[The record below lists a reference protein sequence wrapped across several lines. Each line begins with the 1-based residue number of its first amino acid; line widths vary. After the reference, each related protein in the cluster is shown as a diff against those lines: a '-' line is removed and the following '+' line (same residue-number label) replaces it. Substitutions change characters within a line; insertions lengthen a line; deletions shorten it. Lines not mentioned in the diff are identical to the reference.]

1 MSVDKF
7 KFVSPGIF
15 IDEIDESHL
24 PSLPERMGPLV
35 IGRFEKGPAH
45 RPVKVESF
53 REFVAK
59 FGNPSAGNPSS
70 GDIWRRGSLTAPT
83 YAAYAVQ
90 AWLRNNSPCTVYRI
104 LGQNPDNADST
115 GKGPAGWITD
125 ATPGTTLATAGG
137 AYGLFVMPNP
147 DSYDPGAGL
156 YAGAQDALD
165 TSAGAGSGLAGS
177 STDHK
182 IVINVPASIGGA
194 AADTSIFIDMNTTT
208 HGAVVVSGFT
218 SGSSNQIGI
227 AAGSAANDDITDYLI
242 AAING
247 TSDARIAYA
256 TGGGNAGI
264 GTGIAGITA
273 ADGSNAYKV
282 KITADKQGSGGN
294 NTTLALPTGDISVV
308 AQAALTGGSGP
319 AVTGTLAAVWYCQ
332 EGGVVLTG
340 TMRDSTG
347 QHGEG
352 AGIFVKGAAGNT
364 TPTFTAKVKNLS
376 GTVVKEATFNFD
388 RDSKLF
394 IRNVFNTD
402 PTRTNSE
409 LVNTSNDSNA
419 LKTHWLGET
428 FEANLIAAENSKL
441 KVTGSTPANADV
453 LGVILQL
460 ESAGA
465 TSNIDWHDRRQ
476 VAQAARTGWFISQ
489 DTRGD
494 TYSNFNPVTDT
505 QQLFRIHALGG
516 SGATTD
522 PGCGE
527 TSNRDLKISIQSIKA
542 PTDNFNNFG
551 TFSLVVRGAHD
562 TDNSPVVL
570 ERFSNLSLDPGSP
583 NFIKRRIGDMSYSY
597 NRSTKLVTEN
607 GEYTNKS
614 DLIRVQTSE
623 VVDLGQAAGQLPYG
637 VYGPSVPLTFEL
649 ISGSI
654 TASAE
659 NGYVLGSG
667 SLPTALCPYEKHAAA
682 DVSMVYTN
690 NVFTASFEF
699 PTSRLRVS
707 SSEGGLV
714 QANKAYYGYQS
725 TVKSSKRFDFSNYD
739 LFRGQPAGHDPY
751 AETAGESR
759 YSWVFTLDDVE
770 RSTSNSDH
778 SLWVSGSRAG
788 GNAGNW
794 NVSSGSLTGALDAGV
809 DRFTSPMFG
818 GFDGFD
824 VTERDPLRNTYTSPD
839 GTSGTELN
847 NHAFYSL
854 KKAIDVTSDAEYV
867 EFDVATMPGITN
879 TTLNTALLDSCESRA
894 DSLAII
900 DLKGNYVP
908 PHEHSSI
915 STHTDYAGSVTD
927 VVNTFKDMNVN
938 TSYGCTFYPFVRIRD
953 TINDSVLYVPPS
965 VVALGTFSSSQRK
978 SAVWFAPA
986 GFTRGGLSEGSAGLP
1001 VLGVKE
1007 RVTSTNRDKL
1017 YDANINPIAT
1027 FPAEGVVIFG
1037 QKTLQV
1043 TRSALDR
1050 INVRRLLIYLKKE
1063 ISRIAS
1069 RVLFDQNVQA
1079 TWDRFTG
1086 QVVPFL
1092 EGVQAGLGLTDF
1104 RVVLDDTTTTP
1115 DLVDRNIL
1123 YAKIFLKPARS
1134 IEFIAL
1140 DFIVTR
1146 SGASFD
1152 D

>member
-1 MSVDKF
+1 MD
-7 KFVSPGIF
+7 
-15 IDEIDESHL
+15 
-24 PSLPERMGPLV
+24 
-35 IGRFEKGPAH
+35 
-45 RPVKVESF
+45 
-53 REFVAK
+53 
-59 FGNPSAGNPSS
+59 
-70 GDIWRRGSLTAPT
+70 TA
-83 YAAYAVQ
+83 
-90 AWLRNNSPCTVYRI
+90 
-104 LGQNPDNADST
+104 
-115 GKGPAGWITD
+115 
-125 ATPGTTLATAGG
+125 
-137 AYGLFVMPNP
+137 
-147 DSYDPGAGL
+147 
-156 YAGAQDALD
+156 
-165 TSAGAGSGLAGS
+165 GLAGNITS
-177 STDHK
+177 AL
-182 IVINVPASIGGA
+182 ASVSGQNIIDVTAFTGA
-194 AADTSIFIDMNTTT
+194 A
-208 HGAVVVSGFT
+208 
-218 SGSSNQIGI
+218 
-227 AAGSAANDDITDYLI
+227 
-242 AAING
+242 
-247 TSDARIAYA
+247 
-256 TGGGNAGI
+256 
-264 GTGIAGITA
+264 
-273 ADGSNAYKV
+273 
-282 KITADKQGSGGN
+282 
-294 NTTLALPTGDISVV
+294 
-308 AQAALTGGSGP
+308 GP
-319 AVTGTLAAVWYCQ
+319 AVTGSLAAVWYCQ

-340 TMRDSTG
+340 TMRDSAA
-347 QHGEG
+347 QFGEG
-352 AGIFVKGAAGNT
+352 AGIFVKGAAGST

-376 GTVVKEATFNFD
+376 GAVVKEATFNFD

-428 FEANLIAAENSKL
+428 FESNLIAAENSKL
-441 KVTGSTPANADV
+441 KVTGSTPTNADV

-494 TYSNFNPVTDT
+494 TYSNFNPVIDT

-527 TSNRDLKISIQSIKA
+527 SSNRDLKISIQTIKA

-551 TFSLVVRGAHD
+551 TFSLMVRDAHD
-562 TDNSPVVL
+562 TDNNPVVL

-649 ISGSI
+649 TSGSA
-654 TASAE
+654 TASAA

-667 SLPTALCPYEKHAAA
+667 SLPDELCPYGDHASDA
-682 DVSMVYTN
+682 MVFTLN
-690 NVFTASFEF
+690 NFTASFEF

-739 LFRGQPAGHDPY
+739 LFRGQPAGHDPH
-751 AETAGESR
+751 AETAGESQ

-788 GNAGNW
+788 GNTENW
-794 NVSSGSLTGALDAGV
+794 NVSSGSLTGAIAAGV

-879 TTLNTALLDSCESRA
+879 TTLNTALLDSCEARA

-900 DLKGNYVP
+900 DLKGNYAP

-915 STHTDYAGSVTD
+915 PTHADYAGSVTD

-1027 FPAEGVVIFG
+1027 FPAEGIVIFG

-1115 DLVDRNIL
+1115 DLIDRNIL

-1146 SGASFD
+1146 SGSSFD

>member
-24 PSLPERMGPLV
+24 PPLPERMGPLV

-45 RPVKVESF
+45 RPVKVNSF

-59 FGNPSAGNPSS
+59 FGNPSAGNATS
-70 GDIWRRGSLTAPT
+70 GDVWRTGELTAPT

-104 LGQNPDNADST
+104 LGQEPSNADAT
-115 GKGPAGWITD
+115 GKARAGWITD
-125 ATPGTTLATAGG
+125 ATPDTTLASAGG

-147 DSYDPGAGL
+147 DSYDPGSGL

-165 TSAGAGSGLAGS
+165 TSAGGGSGLAGS

-182 IVINVPASIGGA
+182 IVINVPASMGGSA
-194 AADTSIFIDMNTTT
+194 VDTSIFIDMNTTA
-208 HGAVVVSGFT
+208 HGDIVVSGFT
-218 SGSSNQIGI
+218 SGSANQIGI
-227 AAGSAANDDITDYLI
+227 AGGSAANDDLTDYLI

-247 TSDARIAYA
+247 TSNARIAYA

-294 NTTLALPTGDISVV
+294 NTTLARPTGDIAVV
-308 AQAALTGGSGP
+308 AQTALTGGSGP

-347 QHGEG
+347 QFGEG
-352 AGIFVKGAAGNT
+352 AGILVKGAAGNT
-364 TPTFTAKVKNLS
+364 TPTFTAKVKNGS

-394 IRNVFNTD
+394 IRKVFNTD

-409 LVNTSNDSNA
+409 IVNTSNDSSA

-428 FEANLIAAENSKL
+428 FESNLIEAENGKF
-441 KVTGSTPANADV
+441 KVTGSTPANSDV

-460 ESAGA
+460 EKAGA
-465 TSNIDWHDRRQ
+465 SSNIDWHDHRQ

-494 TYSNFNPVTDT
+494 TTSNFNPIQDT
-505 QQLFRIHALGG
+505 QILFRLHALGG
-516 SGATTD
+516 SGETTD

-527 TSNRDLKISIQSIKA
+527 ASNRDLKISIESVKA
-542 PTDNFNNFG
+542 PTDNFNNHG
-551 TFSLVVRGAHD
+551 TFTLTVRAAQD
-562 TDNSPVVL
+562 TDSKPIVL
-570 ERFSNLSLDPGSP
+570 ERFSNLNLDPGSP
-583 NFIKRRIGDMSYSY
+583 NFIKRRIGDMNFTYDGTNKIVTEIGEY
-597 NRSTKLVTEN
+597 ANRSDLVRVET
-607 GEYTNKS
+607 S
-614 DLIRVQTSE
+614 D
-623 VVDLGQAAGQLPYG
+623 VVDLGQAAGLLPFG
-637 VYGPSVPLTFEL
+637 VYGPSVPLTWTMT
-649 ISGSI
+649 SGSV
-654 TASAE
+654 TGSAE
-659 NGYVLGSG
+659 NGYAQGSG
-667 SLPTALCPYEKHAAA
+667 SLPTELCPYESHAAA

-690 NVFTASFEF
+690 NVFTASIEF

-725 TVKSSKRFDFSNYD
+725 SVKSSKRFDHSNYD
-739 LFRGQPAGHDPY
+739 LFRGQPAGHDPF
-751 AETAGESR
+751 AETSNESQ

-770 RSTSNSDH
+770 RSHSDSKH
-778 SLWVSGSRAG
+778 SCWVSGSRAL
-788 GNAGNW
+788 GNSWTAD
-794 NVSSGSLTGALDAGV
+794 SGSLTGALDAGV

-824 VTERDPLRNTYTSPD
+824 VTERDPLRNTYTSPG
-839 GTSGTELN
+839 GTSGTETN

-854 KKAIDVTSDAEYV
+854 KKAVDVTSDAEYV
-867 EFDVATMPGITN
+867 EFDVVTMPGITN
-879 TTLNTALLDSCESRA
+879 NTLNTALLDSCESRA

-908 PHEHSSI
+908 THEHSSTATD
-915 STHTDYAGSVTD
+915 STYAGSVTS
-927 VVNTFKDMNVN
+927 VINTFKDMSVN
-938 TSYGCTFYPFVRIRD
+938 SSYGCTFYPFVRIRD
-953 TINDSVLYVPPS
+953 TINDAVLYVPPS

-1007 RVTSTNRDKL
+1007 RVTATNRDKL
-1017 YDANINPIAT
+1017 YDANINPIAS
-1027 FPAEGVVIFG
+1027 FPAEGIVIFG

-1050 INVRRLLIYLKKE
+1050 INVRRLLIYVKKE

-1069 RVLFDQNVQA
+1069 RILFDQNVQA